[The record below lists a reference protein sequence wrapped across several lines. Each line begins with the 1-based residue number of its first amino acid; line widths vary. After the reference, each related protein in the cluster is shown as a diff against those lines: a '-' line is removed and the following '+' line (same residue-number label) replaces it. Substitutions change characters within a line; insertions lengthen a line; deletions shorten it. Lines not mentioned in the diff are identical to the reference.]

1 MTKLLIC
8 PRCGTHGSTIRHGK
22 TMDGKQRYF
31 CKSCHKSFIAENS
44 PLKGL
49 QHSDHTFKK
58 FIGYMI
64 DDVPLEVIARNLDIN
79 IKTTHYYRYLIFNS
93 LKTYQD
99 EFRLSGTILIDE
111 TFISIKEKQ
120 YKIIRPDGK
129 NIRGLSRNQL
139 CILTIINL
147 QGMCVAKVASRAMAK
162 PLQYI
167 ELLNVNIEDLNLII
181 HDGGTH
187 QYQFMNQYEC
197 PKINTSNDITELY
210 TMNLIDSLHS
220 NIKRYL
226 FKHAGY
232 RLKNLQHY
240 LNFFVYRYNQLSK
253 SNTKNTSQ
261 LLRAKNVMI
270 NDLFQ
275 KVRKSEKTVKYI
287 TYLNDKGIADILE
300 QK

>member
-1 MTKLLIC
+1 
-8 PRCGTHGSTIRHGK
+8 
-22 TMDGKQRYF
+22 
-31 CKSCHKSFIAENS
+31 
-44 PLKGL
+44 
-49 QHSDHTFKK
+49 
-58 FIGYMI
+58 MI